1 MSYNQ
6 PRSDRSEA
14 YQRKLGRSASSN
26 QHQQRGSTA
35 SYGRGAGPGPAPSPS
50 SSTQQSNRSYNN
62 KKASGNAQGGGQYRV
77 TTPAPNHHLES
88 NTNSPVVP
96 RTAQNGSHSQ
106 PQLHGLSDVPVASSV
121 TKPTDSSNTQ
131 RSTKPVP
138 KAPASQPAPVN
149 GTSPTTQPKSS
160 VDAAKEFAFQFGSI
174 SPGFMNVM
182 QVPARTSSAPP
193 NLDEQKNSQA
203 RHESSKPVPNLPTP
217 GPPKQQLPRKEVM
230 GPGQSNVGEGHQPV
244 SKSKKDMHVPPT
256 LPVISQTQQKP
267 SVIHNP
273 MQSPFHQPPVQ
284 FGVPHL
290 QIQSQGVGGNAA
302 ILQMQQQPVL
312 FQHQHHMAPH
322 QGMMHHQGQGL
333 NFTNP
338 MAFQLPPNMGG
349 IGINP
354 QYAQQQQ
361 GGKFG
366 GPRKS
371 PIKITDPRT
380 HEELRLDESE
390 ARTHPNLPPQNPPMS
405 YYPNSY
411 TPNPMYFP
419 SETARPL
426 TSVQVAPPRFT
437 YPVISQGPQN
447 VPSINQSRTGLVTV
461 KPPPGS
467 RPYQDSVPAQPQKDA
482 KTVPQPMVS
491 KSLPTSTK
499 QVAPSEEPPLG
510 MTGPSEEPQP
520 SKEANIKE
528 SLSRSNSLKEQQNK
542 SEKKGQSLPQNLV
555 EPQPTPVSSLASQ
568 NSEIVT
574 FGNAGSSEIL
584 GAKTITAQ
592 SVVLDG
598 SSELSEPDTSKLN
611 VDNVT
616 KPDDPATTEGNYD
629 SEVCRELKVSE
640 TNEQSKTD
648 SISEEASVRKEVST
662 IDNEASTLEN
672 VQVPLEEPVSC
683 HTSVEK
689 ICNNSDVP
697 EMTSESDAESVENSV
712 NILGSKDKSTVEP
725 NKKNSKK
732 RMKELLQKKDAEGTS
747 SDLYNAYKGSEEK
760 NINVSSS
767 EVITSEAPVIS
778 EQTLAEESAQIEKSV
793 QNKTELD
800 DWEDAAELSTPKLQ
814 TPMIENQNENGES
827 IGKKKY
833 SRDFLIKFAD
843 QCIELPVG
851 FEVIADISDS
861 LMGGG
866 PGHVS
871 HRDSLRR
878 QAVNFSVVRNVRGPI
893 IPVQY
898 GGGILS
904 GPMQSMGGPHQV
916 GMQRNNY
923 EPDKWQ
929 RSTSFRSGLIP
940 SPQTPLQVMHK
951 AENKYEVGKVTDEEQ
966 AKQRQLKAIL
976 NKLTPQNFEKLFEQV
991 KAVNIDNA
999 VTLTGVISQI
1009 FDKALTE
1016 PTFCQMYANF
1026 CSHLAGE
1033 LPDFTE
1039 NGEKITFKRLLLNK
1053 CQEEFER
1060 GEREEEEANQADEG
1074 TINLSEQEREEKRV
1088 KARRLMLGNIRLIGE
1103 LYKKR
1108 MLTERIMH
1116 ECIKKLLGEYESP
1129 DEENVEALC
1138 KLMSTIGDMIDHPK
1152 AKEHMDAYFERM
1164 KVMSNNMNL
1173 SSRVRFMLRDSIELR
1188 LNKWQQ
1194 RRKIEGPKKI
1204 EEVHRDAAQE
1214 RQSQASRL
1222 SRNNPTLNPS
1232 PRRDFNPR
1240 GPMLPSPNSQMGGFR
1255 GPPPQFR
1262 SGGYQQDIRFEER
1275 LPYDPRTLSL
1285 RPNAGEE
1292 SITLGPQGGL
1302 ARGMSRGLPTIS
1314 NGFNSM
1320 QERAAYTPA
1329 AFDQYNGQ
1337 DRSMLY
1343 ANRPVAVSPLPVQGQ
1358 GSALNQNITAEK
1370 EVYSEERLRDMS
1382 TAAIKEFYSARDEK
1396 EVALCIKDLNSP
1408 SFHPSMISLWVTDSF
1423 ERKDNERV
1431 LLANLLISLARSQDE
1446 VLRQPQLIKGFES
1459 VLATLE
1465 DAVND
1470 APKAPE
1476 FLGSLF
1482 AKVVMENIVSLTDI
1496 GQLLREGGEE
1506 PGSLLEF
1513 GLAGDVLGN
1522 TLEKIKL
1529 EKGEDFL
1536 NEIRSS
1542 SSLRLDDF
1550 RPPVATNRSK
1560 ILEKFIQ

>member
-6 PRSDRSEA
+6 SRPDR
-14 YQRKLGRSASSN
+14 KPGRSASSN
-26 QHQQRGSTA
+26 QQRGSTA
-35 SYGRGAGPGPAPSPS
+35 SYGRGAGPGPVPSPS
-50 SSTQQSNRSYNN
+50 SSTQHSNRGYSN
-62 KKASGNAQGGGQYRV
+62 KKGSSNAQGGGGGGGGGQYRA
-77 TTPAPNHHLES
+77 TTPSPNHHPES
-88 NTNSPVVP
+88 NRN
-96 RTAQNGSHSQ
+96 AQNGSHSQ
-106 PQLHGLSDVPVASSV
+106 GPSDVSVATSV
-121 TKPTDSSNTQ
+121 AKPTDSSNTQ
-131 RSTKPVP
+131 RTTKPIP
-138 KAPASQPAPVN
+138 KNTVSQPVPVN
-149 GTSPTTQPKSS
+149 GTTPTNPPKGSI
-160 VDAAKEFAFQFGSI
+160 DAAKEFSFQFGSI

-203 RHESSKPVPNLPTP
+203 HHESSGPVPNLRTP
-217 GPPKQQLPRKEVM
+217 GPPKPQLPRKDIV
-230 GPGQSNVGEGHQPV
+230 GPGQSNVGEGNQPV
-244 SKSKKDMHVPPT
+244 PKIKKDLHLPPTT
-256 LPVISQTQQKP
+256 LPVIGQTQQKA
-267 SVIHNP
+267 SVIP
-273 MQSPFHQPPVQ
+273 IPIQSPFHQPPVH
-284 FGVPHL
+284 FGVPHP
-290 QIQSQGVGGNAA
+290 QIQSQPLGGNTA
-302 ILQMQQQPVL
+302 ILQMQQPPVL
-312 FQHQHHMAPH
+312 FQHQHPMPPH

-333 NFTNP
+333 NFANP
-338 MAFQLPPNMGG
+338 MAFQLPQSMGG
-349 IGINP
+349 IGINT
-354 QYAQQQQ
+354 QYAQLQQ

-371 PIKITDPRT
+371 PIKITDPKT
-380 HEELRLDESE
+380 HEALRLDESD
-390 ARTHPNLPPQNPPMS
+390 ARTHPNLPHNHPMS
-405 YYPNSY
+405 YYPNSF

-419 SETARPL
+419 SATSRPL
-426 TSVQVAPPRFT
+426 TSGQMAPPRFN

-447 VPSINQSRTGLVTV
+447 VPSINQSTVRDTHSMSSFAPSGTGQVTV

-467 RPYQDSVPAQPQKDA
+467 RLHQDSVPAQPQKDA
-482 KTVPQPMVS
+482 KIVTQPTVA

-499 QVAPSEEPPLG
+499 QVAPSEEPQPAP
-510 MTGPSEEPQP
+510 TEEPQP
-520 SKEANIKE
+520 GKEANIKE

-542 SEKKGQSLPQNLV
+542 SEKKGQLPPQNLV
-555 EPQPTPVSSLASQ
+555 EGQATSASTWASQ
-568 NSEIVT
+568 GSVNDTSA
-574 FGNAGSSEIL
+574 NAGATEIL
-584 GAKTITAQ
+584 GAKTIAAQ
-592 SVVLDG
+592 SIVLEG
-598 SSELSEPDTSKLN
+598 SSELSGPDTAKLN

-616 KPDDPATTEGNYD
+616 TADDPATTEGNND
-629 SEVCRELKVSE
+629 TEVCRELKDSE
-640 TNEQSKTD
+640 TNEQSKSD
-648 SISEEASVRKEVST
+648 SILEQASVTKEVPA
-662 IDNEASTLEN
+662 IEN
-672 VQVPLEEPVSC
+672 VQVASEEPVAC
-683 HTSVEK
+683 FTSVEK
-689 ICNNSDVP
+689 ISSNSNVP
-697 EMTSESDAESVENSV
+697 EVTSESEAESVENSA
-712 NILGSKDKSTVEP
+712 NLCGSKDKPTVEI
-725 NKKNSKK
+725 NRKKSKK

-767 EVITSEAPVIS
+767 ENITSEAPVIS
-778 EQTLAEESAQIEKSV
+778 EQIPAEISQIEKSV

-800 DWEDAAELSTPKLQ
+800 DWEDAAEMSTPKLQ
-814 TPMIENQNENGES
+814 TPMVEDQNENGQS

-833 SRDFLIKFAD
+833 SRDFLRKFAD
-843 QCIELPVG
+843 QCLELPVG
-851 FEVIADISDS
+851 FEVTADISDS

-866 PGHVS
+866 PGHIS
-871 HRDSLRR
+871 HRDSLRSPGR
-878 QAVNFSVVRNVRGPI
+878 GQAVNYGVFRNERPPFI
-893 IPVQY
+893 HVQY
-898 GGGILS
+898 GILS
-904 GPMQSMGGPHQV
+904 GPMQSMGGHHQV

-923 EPDKWQ
+923 EADYWQ
-929 RSTSFRSGLIP
+929 RGRGLIP

-951 AENKYEVGKVTDEEQ
+951 AEKKYEVGKVTDEEQ

-1074 TINLSEQEREEKRV
+1074 TINLSEQEREDKRV
-1088 KARRLMLGNIRLIGE
+1088 KARRRMLGNIRLIGE

-1116 ECIKKLLGEYESP
+1116 ECIKKLLGQYESP

-1152 AKEHMDAYFERM
+1152 AKEHMDAYFVM
-1164 KVMSNNMNL
+1164 MTLMSNNVNL

-1214 RQSQASRL
+1214 RQSQASRF

-1275 LPYDPRTLSL
+1275 NYYDPRTLSV
-1285 RPNAGEE
+1285 RHSTGEE

-1302 ARGMSRGLPTIS
+1302 AREMSRGPPTMS

-1320 QERAAYTPA
+1320 PEKTVYTPA
-1329 AFDQYNGQ
+1329 ASDQFNAQG
-1337 DRSMLY
+1337 RSMLY
-1343 ANRPVAVSPLPVQGQ
+1343 ANRPIAPALRVQGQ

-1423 ERKDNERV
+1423 ERKDKERD
-1431 LLANLLISLARSQDE
+1431 LLANLLINLTRSLDG
-1446 VLRQPQLIKGFES
+1446 VLRPPQLIKGFES

-1482 AKVVMENIVSLTDI
+1482 AKVILENIVSLTDI
-1496 GQLLREGGEE
+1496 GQLIREGGEE

-1522 TLEKIKL
+1522 TLEKMKL
-1529 EKGEDFL
+1529 EKGDAFL
-1536 NEIRSS
+1536 NEVRSN
-1542 SSLRLDDF
+1542 SSLRLEDF
-1550 RPPVATNRSK
+1550 RPPVASNRSK
-1560 ILEKFIQ
+1560 ILEKFI